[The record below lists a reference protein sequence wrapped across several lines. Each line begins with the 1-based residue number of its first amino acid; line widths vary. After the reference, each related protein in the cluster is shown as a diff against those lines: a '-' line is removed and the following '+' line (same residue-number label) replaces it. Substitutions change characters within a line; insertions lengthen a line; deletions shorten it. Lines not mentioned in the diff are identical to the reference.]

1 MADGNISVAI
11 AFGHIPETIGLG
23 AVQLIR
29 PDHPYRGGLRVTQH
43 PGTVGRTFGL
53 GISMHFNSHLGI
65 SLAAMTHFGGV
76 TIPIPNL
83 CCARHAHSLRPPC
96 RLSVAGTRSHHRR
109 QTEDGRRAACAA
121 TRTGSGHDV
130 GLRGA
135 GAVAP
140 QTG

>member
-1 MADGNISVAI
+1 VADGNISVAI

-65 SLAAMTHFGGV
+65 SLAAMTHFGGGDHPDPEPV
-76 TIPIPNL
+76 
-83 CCARHAHSLRPPC
+83 LRPPC
-96 RLSVAGTRSHHRR
+96 PL
-109 QTEDGRRAACAA
+109 
-121 TRTGSGHDV
+121 
-130 GLRGA
+130 
-135 GAVAP
+135 VAP
-140 QTG
+140 AMPTVRGRYPKSSPAAN